1 MTDMLIKCDRFKCTV
16 SPQTHVGVAWMKRK
30 ICTIGDSNIAVI
42 DAEAV
47 REFEGYLDEDGITYR
62 RC

>member
-16 SPQTHVGVAWMKRK
+16 VPQTNVGIAWMKRK
-30 ICTIGDSNIAVI
+30 ICTIADSNIAVI

-47 REFEGYLDEDGITYR
+47 KDFESYLDEDGITYR